1 LKKGLVSPEKTAE
14 LTEAPDLRDN
24 DVTCT
29 GASKQQ
35 SQQEPSGQEQNYF
48 DPGPVPKNI
57 YDRGFIENWKE
68 VLFPMSQRKDV
79 MKLGGYSR
87 RRPQPDK
94 LKLAESSHSAA
105 QQSAQNKSKVT

>member
-1 LKKGLVSPEKTAE
+1 MFIFQIYITSLNQTTNEAGKWSDINQWYKSQKKKYNEALKKGLVSPEKTAK

-57 YDRGFIENWKE
+57 YDRE
-68 VLFPMSQRKDV
+68 
-79 MKLGGYSR
+79 
-87 RRPQPDK
+87 DK
-94 LKLAESSHSAA
+94 A
-105 QQSAQNKSKVT
+105 